1 MRAGELGGLGVVTI
15 VVGQVEQ
22 HPDHGPHAVLH
33 RLAHVAETAV
43 GQQRPR
49 RQHGAVVE
57 RPAVALDHVLAV
69 PQGPEEHRADRGK
82 N

>member
-1 MRAGELGGLGVVTI
+1 MIEVELGQGVGITI
-15 VVGQVEQ
+15 VVSQVEQ

-33 RLAHVAETAV
+33 RLAHIAEAAV

-57 RPAVALDHVLAV
+57 GPAVALDHVFAV
-69 PQGPEEHRADRGK
+69 PQGPEERRAERGE